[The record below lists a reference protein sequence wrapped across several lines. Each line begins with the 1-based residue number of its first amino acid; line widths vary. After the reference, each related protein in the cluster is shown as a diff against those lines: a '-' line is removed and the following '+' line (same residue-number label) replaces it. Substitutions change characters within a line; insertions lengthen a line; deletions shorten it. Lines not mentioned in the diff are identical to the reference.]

1 MHASGA
7 RKMNAVQLLQLKK
20 LCGLAAFPGRLSF
33 SEFPGALLMVS
44 DPEEVLCPLKIRPF
58 LPQLGCPKGCVGK
71 QTGCVVVAKSRHM
84 WPFRAAV
91 KTCIK
96 MRKSQGA
103 GSESRIYSFED
114 TFRDS

>member
-1 MHASGA
+1 MPIEDQAFFASD
-7 RKMNAVQLLQLKK
+7 
-20 LCGLAAFPGRLSF
+20 GL
-33 SEFPGALLMVS
+33 
-44 DPEEVLCPLKIRPF
+44 
-58 LPQLGCPKGCVGK
+58 PKGCVGK

-103 GSESRIYSFED
+103 GSESRIISAEEM
-114 TFRDS
+114 FRGY

>member
-33 SEFPGALLMVS
+33 SKFPGAVLMVS

-58 LPQLGCPKGCVGK
+58 LPQMGCPKDVWVSRR
-71 QTGCVVVAKSRHM
+71 VVWLLPNRVICGH
-84 WPFRAAV
+84 
-91 KTCIK
+91 
-96 MRKSQGA
+96 
-103 GSESRIYSFED
+103 SELL
-114 TFRDS
+114 